1 MLVASFWFCS
11 LICEYNKNWPLVFPH
26 QVTLTETFRQT
37 DSQYITLL
45 GDVAKGNL
53 SKESEELIETL
64 SRPLLHCSESDVVEY
79 FCLSEQVMLSGL
91 KYLDELDGEMSVYT
105 SKDTGPESLL
115 NRETAAE
122 RKLAL
127 KKGAKVMC
135 TYNINDRIKNGTIG
149 TVMDLKCDSVMV
161 KFFDTGVPVEIKY
174 VTWQVV
180 DPANH
185 MKIAAT
191 RTQLPLKLAKSMT
204 VHKGQ
209 GQTVSKAVVYSGNEF
224 CPGQLYVALS
234 RVRSA
239 NDVQILGF
247 DKSNLI
253 QPKKEVVDFLGY
265 LQRTHE
271 ANLVCPDLH
280 ECTCKVDIDCIAS
293 SPAKIARI
301 DRESQPSTFGLDGID
316 EFDGSF
322 MEAFEKEVMDN
333 IESDFAVFNDN
344 SSFDELD
351 LDMLLD
357 NLAFVDETLSSPPEE
372 MNLKVKQF
380 PILTLYKYLQD
391 IQH

>member
-1 MLVASFWFCS
+1 ML
-11 LICEYNKNWPLVFPH
+11 N
-26 QVTLTETFRQT
+26 ETFRQT
-37 DSQYITLL
+37 DSQYIALL
-45 GDVAKGNL
+45 SDVAKGNL

-64 SRPLLHCSESDVVEY
+64 SRPLLQCSESDVVEY
-79 FCLSEQVMLSGL
+79 FCLSEEVMLSGL
-91 KYLDELDGEMSVYT
+91 KYLDELDGEISVYT

-135 TYNINDRIKNGTIG
+135 TYNINDHIKNGTIG
-149 TVMDLKCDSVMV
+149 TVMDLKRDSVMV
-161 KFFDTGVPVEIKY
+161 KFFDTGVPVEIKC

-180 DPANH
+180 DPTNH

-234 RVRSA
+234 RIRSA

-253 QPKKEVVDFLGY
+253 QPKKEVIDFLGE
-265 LQRTHE
+265 LDKTHE

-280 ECTCKVDIDCIAS
+280 ECTCKVDIDCIAA
-293 SPAKIARI
+293 SPAKIACI
-301 DRESQPSTFGLDGID
+301 DRESQSSTF
-316 EFDGSF
+316 
-322 MEAFEKEVMDN
+322 A
-333 IESDFAVFNDN
+333 
-344 SSFDELD
+344 
-351 LDMLLD
+351 
-357 NLAFVDETLSSPPEE
+357 
-372 MNLKVKQF
+372 
-380 PILTLYKYLQD
+380 
-391 IQH
+391 